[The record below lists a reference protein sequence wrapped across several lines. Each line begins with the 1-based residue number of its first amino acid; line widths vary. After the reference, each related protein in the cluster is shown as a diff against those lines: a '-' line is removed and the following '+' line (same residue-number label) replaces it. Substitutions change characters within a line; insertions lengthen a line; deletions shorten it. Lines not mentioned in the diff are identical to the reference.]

1 MKLAKEDFSSATNGD
16 ASLCIRMDDKAYLR
30 PETSEGAKVAR
41 QQTIL
46 QPSDETQA

>member
-1 MKLAKEDFSSATNGD
+1 MKLAKEDFSSATN
-16 ASLCIRMDDKAYLR
+16 AYLR